1 MIYKKL
7 HAPAAGMLLFVA
19 LMFLGSL
26 NSYAGKLPAVPG
38 RRIDSLINK
47 IMKDN
52 YVPGLSIAIV
62 NGDQQQI
69 KTYGYS
75 SLERKTPVTPGTLF
89 QIGSC
94 SKAFTALAMIKLVSE
109 QHINLDEP
117 VSKYLPWFKVTYK
130 NAVVPVTLRQLLNH
144 TSGIPWKTISTIPQ
158 RNDAAALEQTVR
170 NVSTIQLHNL
180 PGTQYEY
187 ATINYDIIAL
197 VIQTITG
204 KTFESYIQHEILDS
218 LQLAHT
224 TIGVP
229 VNDGT
234 IAQGY
239 KVSFLNARAYNSPV
253 FKGNNAAGYVISNA
267 NDMVKWLRFQM
278 GLTTSPLYKY
288 AYITHQRDET
298 VAPSGLMSYAMGWEV
313 SLSGNGQIMHDG
325 VNPNFTSYV
334 AFIPGKHLGLVIL
347 TNSSS
352 NAAQY
357 LGAKIM
363 AMLSGEDLKKLPEPD
378 NSGDKIFTIVSAAL
392 AVYTFVVIGLILFFQ
407 LGRIGKKRKLQLPD
421 SKSVFQFF
429 IAVLLITPVVYSIY
443 LLPNVFGFSWGAIR
457 VWSPDSFVVMIKLI
471 IASIVTSYLSYFIS
485 LFLPSGYNFKSK
497 IPLISLMSILS
508 GLSNMGMILLITSS
522 LRESIEV
529 KYLAFYYGVML
540 LVYLLGR
547 RYVQVSLINTTRK
560 VVYDVRVKL
569 IKKIFSTS
577 YHKFEKIDKGRIYS
591 TLNDDVSTIGNAVNM
606 IVALISS
613 TVTVAGIFLYLAT
626 LELWATILTIALIV
640 VISIVY
646 TAISR
651 ATHVYFEKARDSQNT
666 FMRLLSGIID
676 GYKEL
681 SLHQS
686 KRVAYGDDVANT
698 AHEFSEKSSI
708 AQTKLLYA
716 SLLGELSLMVLMGLS
731 AFGIP
736 ELFPDIEL
744 YKVANFVI
752 LLLYLN
758 GPLNVILNSVP
769 GVMLLRVAWNRI
781 QLFISD
787 IPADLNTG
795 KLVSAIDKQ
804 SVLNIKATGVTYQ
817 YKNNKGGETFS
828 IGPIDLE
835 AERGE
840 IIFIIGGNGS
850 GKTTLAKLLT
860 GLYPSTSGK
869 ISINGKAV
877 ECAALSEYFSA
888 VFNPCHL
895 FEKLYGIDTEQPDEV
910 IADYLTMLGLTDK
923 VKLKDNEYSTLDLSA
938 GQRKR
943 LALLQCFLEDSPI
956 YLFDEWS
963 ADQDP
968 EYRRFFYKVIL
979 PEMREQGKIIIA
991 ITHDDHYFDVAD
1003 KILKMDSGKAEYVS
1017 NHYKIDSML
1026 ASSLL

>member
-1 MIYKKL
+1 M
-7 HAPAAGMLLFVA
+7 
-19 LMFLGSL
+19 
-26 NSYAGKLPAVPG
+26 
-38 RRIDSLINK
+38 
-47 IMKDN
+47 
-52 YVPGLSIAIV
+52 
-62 NGDQQQI
+62 
-69 KTYGYS
+69 
-75 SLERKTPVTPGTLF
+75 
-89 QIGSC
+89 
-94 SKAFTALAMIKLVSE
+94 
-109 QHINLDEP
+109 
-117 VSKYLPWFKVTYK
+117 
-130 NAVVPVTLRQLLNH
+130 
-144 TSGIPWKTISTIPQ
+144 
-158 RNDAAALEQTVR
+158 
-170 NVSTIQLHNL
+170 
-180 PGTQYEY
+180 
-187 ATINYDIIAL
+187 
-197 VIQTITG
+197 
-204 KTFESYIQHEILDS
+204 
-218 LQLAHT
+218 
-224 TIGVP
+224 
-229 VNDGT
+229 
-234 IAQGY
+234 
-239 KVSFLNARAYNSPV
+239 
-253 FKGNNAAGYVISNA
+253 
-267 NDMVKWLRFQM
+267 
-278 GLTTSPLYKY
+278 
-288 AYITHQRDET
+288 
-298 VAPSGLMSYAMGWEV
+298 
-313 SLSGNGQIMHDG
+313 
-325 VNPNFTSYV
+325 
-334 AFIPGKHLGLVIL
+334 
-347 TNSSS
+347 
-352 NAAQY
+352 
-357 LGAKIM
+357 
-363 AMLSGEDLKKLPEPD
+363 
-378 NSGDKIFTIVSAAL
+378 
-392 AVYTFVVIGLILFFQ
+392 
-407 LGRIGKKRKLQLPD
+407 
-421 SKSVFQFF
+421 
-429 IAVLLITPVVYSIY
+429 
-443 LLPNVFGFSWGAIR
+443 
-457 VWSPDSFVVMIKLI
+457 
-471 IASIVTSYLSYFIS
+471 
-485 LFLPSGYNFKSK
+485 
-497 IPLISLMSILS
+497 
-508 GLSNMGMILLITSS
+508 
-522 LRESIEV
+522 
-529 KYLAFYYGVML
+529 
-540 LVYLLGR
+540 
-547 RYVQVSLINTTRK
+547 
-560 VVYDVRVKL
+560 YDVRVKL

-781 QLFISD
+781 QLFIND

-923 VKLKDNEYSTLDLSA
+923 VKLKDNEYSTIDLSA